1 MRIKALAAS
10 MLALSIGLGTAAAQ
24 DTDDQIELSAQEVL
38 LDIVVTDS
46 KGRPVTDLRR
56 DEVEVLEGGDPQEI
70 TSFSLIESSGSTAT
84 AAPGGKAPVSIELS
98 PFRGFNFII
107 VVVDR
112 TSLDQRDLKS
122 TLEAG
127 NKFLNERLQP
137 NDLVSVFVASNRLI
151 KIQDFTNN
159 KEKLLRALQIATGGG
174 GQRIELSQEDITAS
188 QVEIFSSDPSAQ
200 QANQPGGAQT
210 APVAGDV
217 SGAIRDLQTISNDV
231 ATTFDTLREQFQAV
245 ALVQSLLSLMKTY
258 SRVPGRKSVVLFS
271 EGFAVESAV
280 EGSFASLIGS
290 ANRNNFAFY
299 TVDAAGLRPTTQS
312 RLGPSSGVPGTST
325 IIGNRNDPTL
335 ADPLGNTALGRA
347 ERDVRSGG
355 NGALHRLAVDTGGVP
370 LRNNND
376 LNRGFQAVEADLRS
390 YYAVSYAPRN
400 ANFDGKFRPVTIK
413 VSRKGVDVRTRKGY
427 YATPG
432 GGVLLPFEQPVLEL
446 LAASKPGERPSAL
459 PVMVRLDRFRS
470 GTGWALPIYT
480 HLAASALVPSER
492 KDDKGNVA
500 YDFEV
505 DMVAIVRDTKG
516 TIVAKASRSFLY
528 ASQKTALEAFRQLEL
543 TNSFSQPMVL
553 APGTY
558 KVQLAVYDPNAQK
571 GTVVERAILL
581 PPVPAGGPMLSSIV
595 LSRDVVP
602 VPEKERAAAAS
613 DPLVFE
619 GTTRIVP
626 NATGRFVKS
635 RGDQIVTFFRFY
647 GAPSKQYQVRIE
659 FIRDGQVV
667 SASQP
672 ANLPLTDANGET
684 SFAPTLPI
692 ASLEPGA
699 YIVRIAILEPGAPKP
714 VADATG
720 NFRVDP

>member
-1 MRIKALAAS
+1 MTIKALAAS
-10 MLALSIGLGTAAAQ
+10 VLAVAIGLGTAVAQ
-24 DTDDQIELSAQEVL
+24 DADDQIELSAQEVI

-56 DEVEVLEGGDPQEI
+56 DEVQVLEGGDEQEM
-70 TSFSLIESSGSTAT
+70 TSFALIESSGSTAT
-84 AAPGGKAPVSIELS
+84 AAPGDKAPVSIDLS

-107 VVVDR
+107 IVVDR

-127 NKFLNERLQP
+127 QKFLNERLQP
-137 NDLVSVFVASNRLI
+137 NDLVSVFVASSRLI
-151 KIQDFTNN
+151 KVQDFTNS
-159 KEKLLRALQIATGGG
+159 KEKLLRALQVSTGSG
-174 GQRIELSQEDITAS
+174 GQRIELSQEDVLAS
-188 QVEIFSSDPSAQ
+188 QVEIFTSDPSNVA
-200 QANQPGGAQT
+200 ANPGGALP
-210 APVAGDV
+210 APGAGGV
-217 SGAIRDLQTISNDV
+217 GGAISDLQAISNDV
-231 ATTFDTLREQFQAV
+231 ARTYDTLREQFQAV

-280 EGSFASLIGS
+280 EGSFSSLIGS
-290 ANRNNFAFY
+290 ANRNNFSFY
-299 TVDAAGLRPTTQS
+299 TVDAAGLRPTSQN
-312 RLGPSSGVPGTST
+312 RLGPSSGVPATST
-325 IIGNRNDPTL
+325 RIGNRNDPTL

-390 YYAVSYAPRN
+390 YYAISYAPKN
-400 ANFDGKFRPVTIK
+400 TNFDGKFRPVTIK

-446 LAASKPGERPSAL
+446 LAAAKPGARPSAL

-470 GTGWALPIYT
+470 GNGWALPIYT
-480 HLAASALVPSER
+480 HLPASALAPAER
-492 KDDKGNVA
+492 KDEKGNPA

-516 TIVAKASRSFLY
+516 VIVAKASRSFLY
-528 ASQKTALEAFRQLEL
+528 ASQKTALDAFRQLEL
-543 TNSFSQPMVL
+543 TNSFSQPLML

-558 KVQLAVYDPNAQK
+558 KVQLAVYDPNSQK
-571 GTVVERAILL
+571 GSVVERAVLL
-581 PPVPAGGPMLSSIV
+581 PPITAGTPLLSSIV

-602 VPEKERAAAAS
+602 VPEKERAKAAS

-659 FIRDGQVV
+659 FIREGQTV

-699 YIVRIAILEPGAPKP
+699 YIARIAILEPGTPKP
-714 VADATG
+714 VADATA
-720 NFRVDP
+720 NFRIDP